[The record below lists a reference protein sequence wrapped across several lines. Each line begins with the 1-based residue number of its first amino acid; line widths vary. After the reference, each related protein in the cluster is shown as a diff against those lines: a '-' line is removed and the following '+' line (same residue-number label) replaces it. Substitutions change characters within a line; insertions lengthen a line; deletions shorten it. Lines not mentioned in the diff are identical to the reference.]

1 MSNYSTYSTS
11 DRINLANDRTYKRD
25 TWQLSWEERK
35 AQEAKQEAN
44 RQNAWY
50 GRYNAQD

>member
-1 MSNYSTYSTS
+1 MSNYTTYSVS
-11 DRINLANDRTYKRD
+11 DRINFANDRTYKRD

-50 GRYNAQD
+50 GRHKDPG

>member
-1 MSNYSTYSTS
+1 MYNYSTYSTS

-25 TWQLSWEERK
+25 TWQLTYEERK

-44 RQNAWY
+44 RQNALY
-50 GRYNAQD
+50 GRYNAQG